1 LAKPLF
7 ITVFS
12 NTREEMMQTV
22 SDLKILLLEI
32 LESAFQDGSVQ
43 ATQQMGVS
51 VSNAMK
57 REGMVIIQNQNVE
70 VVARIMPSL
79 VRAIKLCDAMESN
92 RRDPIEIK
100 MDAQPKQLPS
110 TGADVAADP
119 LEVCCAWLFENRIG
133 WQEMQDLMRA
143 RYLDYV
149 LNRFKTKNDA
159 AKWLGVGNTYLCKLS
174 KTVPRAV
181 RSDPLPAGRRLPSYA
196 EVES

>member
-1 LAKPLF
+1 
-7 ITVFS
+7 
-12 NTREEMMQTV
+12 MQSVT
-22 SDLKILLLEI
+22 DLKLLLLEI
-32 LESAFQDGSVQ
+32 LESAFQDGNVQ

-51 VSNAMK
+51 VTNAMK

-70 VVARIMPSL
+70 VFARIMPSIVKAL
-79 VRAIKLCDAMESN
+79 RLCDAMESN

-100 MDAQPKQLPS
+100 MDAQPKQLRS
-110 TGADVAADP
+110 TAADADADP
-119 LEVCCAWLFENRIG
+119 LDVCCAWLFENRIG

-159 AKWLGVGNTYLCKLS
+159 AKWLGVGNTYLCKLC
-174 KTVPRAV
+174 KTVPHAV
-181 RSDPLPAGRRLPSYA
+181 RSNPMPAGRLLPSYA